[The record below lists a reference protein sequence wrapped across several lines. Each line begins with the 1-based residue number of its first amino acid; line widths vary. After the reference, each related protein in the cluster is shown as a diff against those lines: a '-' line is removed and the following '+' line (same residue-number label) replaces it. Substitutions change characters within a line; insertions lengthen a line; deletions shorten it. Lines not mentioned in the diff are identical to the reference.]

1 MVVKKVKFG
10 GIRNSMDVIWWDA
23 DHQMDLDKHV
33 LKDKV
38 DIEPFEMKE
47 SLVACEP
54 ILEDNLDD
62 LDIVEDL
69 VNVDDIYGDIG
80 LNF

>member
-1 MVVKKVKFG
+1 
-10 GIRNSMDVIWWDA
+10 
-23 DHQMDLDKHV
+23 
-33 LKDKV
+33 
-38 DIEPFEMKE
+38 MKE

-54 ILEDNLDD
+54 ILEDNLDN

-69 VNVDDIYGDIG
+69 VNVDDIYGDTG